1 LILSGIGRVIKP
13 LKLKGLPPQ
22 ASVGPQKKGE
32 SNLKVSQQKLLK
44 TNVEKMSDFV
54 LPQKV
59 LKTSNLKISS
69 KYVDEN
75 KG

>member
-1 LILSGIGRVIKP
+1 LSGIGRVIKP

-22 ASVGPQKKGE
+22 ASVGAQKKGE
-32 SNLKVSQQKLLK
+32 SDLKVSQQKLLK
-44 TNVEKMSDFV
+44 TNVEKMSAFV
-54 LPQKV
+54 LPQKMM
-59 LKTSNLKISS
+59 KTRDLKISS